1 MADKERAVWNDFAWQ
16 GLRLQV
22 PEEWNLGKVDGNFK
36 SGYARLDDAEIVRV
50 ELEWRHIP
58 GGGQAVSG
66 LVDRYLES
74 LRKKAGK
81 ADIPFN
87 VTRRAKFLK
96 DKRWLE
102 GCDYETFLWEAD
114 FKAYNL
120 ARSFGLGQ
128 RVVLVRVLTRF
139 NERLDD
145 LVEAVFRSL
154 EDQADEANF
163 LWSVYG
169 LGFYMPADYKLES
182 HGLKSGHIQL
192 SFQQDRHTVS
202 VHRLSMANL
211 LLKGTTLERWYSNFF
226 AKQLRDFSYETVD
239 EEVGE
244 EQGVR
249 VEGRPRS
256 RWRQLLRPL
265 PFINPRPRLYL
276 DGRIWHWEAA
286 NKICIVEH
294 SYRKK
299 DEKGDLAQEVTD
311 GYIRY
316 EKDAKANPRGHA
328 LFAAG
333 PQRASEVGPD

>member
-1 MADKERAVWNDFAWQ
+1 MPGEDQVTWGDFGWQ
-16 GLRLQV
+16 GLRLRV
-22 PEEWNLGKVDGNFK
+22 PEEWNLGKVDGNYK

-50 ELEWRHIP
+50 ELEWRDIP

-81 ADIPFN
+81 ADIPFK
-87 VTRRAKFLK
+87 VTRRARFLK

-102 GCDYETFLWEAD
+102 DCDYETFIWEAD

-120 ARSFGLGQ
+120 ARTFGLGK
-128 RVVLVRVLTRF
+128 RVALLRVLTRF
-139 NERLDD
+139 DENIEGLI
-145 LVEAVFRSL
+145 EEVFRSL
-154 EDQADEANF
+154 EDQPEEEDF

-169 LGFYMPADYKLES
+169 LGFFMPAQYKLES

-192 SFQQDRHTVS
+192 NFQQDRHTVQ

-211 LLKGTTLERWYSNFF
+211 LLKGTGLEAWYSNFF
-226 AKQLRDFSYETVD
+226 SKQLRDFNFETAPED
-239 EEVGE
+239 VGDQE
-244 EQGVR
+244 GLR
-249 VEGRPRS
+249 IEGRPRS

-286 NKICIVEH
+286 NKIGIVEH
-294 SYRKK
+294 LYKKK
-299 DEKGDLAQEVTD
+299 DEKGDLAQQVAD
-311 GYIRY
+311 GYIRF
-316 EKDAKANPRGHA
+316 EKDAQADPRDHA
-328 LFAAG
+328 QFAAR
-333 PQRASEVGPD
+333 PQ